1 MIVQRCDQLEAYAR
15 EKEDRLNKEQ
25 QMISGQIEAQIER
38 FNQERKEMF
47 SKIDT
52 LTMAVTAKDRDLT
65 LA

>member
-1 MIVQRCDQLEAYAR
+1 
-15 EKEDRLNKEQ
+15 
-25 QMISGQIEAQIER
+25 MISGQIEAQIER